1 MQVSYITFFKRYTV
15 KIELLTYLFWPF
27 LAVYFGIIGSNIPKD
42 KILIVFLVGFCLLAV
57 PVSFLFVVI
66 TRYFILF
73 PALQKL
79 IELENQPDS
88 KEILKLQEFF
98 LDYPRI
104 EGWLNVAR
112 WVVGVIFYR
121 IGVYFTIGTNFL
133 YDINSL
139 AIFLYMLPFQFI
151 SNYLHAETEISF
163 LLKSSIFKGLNLP
176 NTKKRFSQSKKLTIA
191 FLSIFFMPLIV
202 FGYFYLVQSI
212 FQIQYENLEFHLCIL
227 SLLMLFYTVIFVKV
241 LVKNFLQ
248 SVIFV
253 KTRILNMKEGKFF
266 LSQPIISFDEMGE
279 VNESI
284 EKVNKKIQSVVE
296 KIEEFSKKSWDM
308 SNDLEINLRS
318 LQETSIEHISSVDQ
332 IHKFAQNIRS
342 KSEKVVQVSR
352 EQSRLSNNAISQIE
366 NFGVLNNELK
376 VFVEQIKK
384 NSKQFLDRYK
394 LSLEKGEKAKT
405 QLAEIQKNV
414 QSIGSSTTIITEIA
428 DQVNLLSLNASIE
441 AARAGESG
449 RGFAVVASE
458 ISKLSEKTHQAVKNI
473 FLVVKEAQKTIAT
486 SNTVINEALEA
497 FTFMFEI
504 LNSNTN
510 LNQEMLFKIET
521 QFTQVEDSIKQIHE
535 IEKFSELVYEE
546 IEKEGQLI
554 LEIYEKLEIL
564 KNSSNSFESIAESI
578 NKNSKNLL
586 ENSSSL
592 KQEISFFQFM

>member
-1 MQVSYITFFKRYTV
+1 
-15 KIELLTYLFWPF
+15 
-27 LAVYFGIIGSNIPKD
+27 
-42 KILIVFLVGFCLLAV
+42 
-57 PVSFLFVVI
+57 
-66 TRYFILF
+66 
-73 PALQKL
+73 
-79 IELENQPDS
+79 
-88 KEILKLQEFF
+88 
-98 LDYPRI
+98 
-104 EGWLNVAR
+104 
-112 WVVGVIFYR
+112 
-121 IGVYFTIGTNFL
+121 
-133 YDINSL
+133 
-139 AIFLYMLPFQFI
+139 
-151 SNYLHAETEISF
+151 
-163 LLKSSIFKGLNLP
+163 
-176 NTKKRFSQSKKLTIA
+176 
-191 FLSIFFMPLIV
+191 
-202 FGYFYLVQSI
+202 
-212 FQIQYENLEFHLCIL
+212 
-227 SLLMLFYTVIFVKV
+227 
-241 LVKNFLQ
+241 
-248 SVIFV
+248 
-253 KTRILNMKEGKFF
+253 
-266 LSQPIISFDEMGE
+266 MGE
-279 VNESI
+279 MNESI

-352 EQSRLSNNAISQIE
+352 EQSRLSNNAISQIK
-366 NFGVLNNELK
+366 NLGVLNNELK

-521 QFTQVEDSIKQIHE
+521 QFTQLEDSIKQIHE